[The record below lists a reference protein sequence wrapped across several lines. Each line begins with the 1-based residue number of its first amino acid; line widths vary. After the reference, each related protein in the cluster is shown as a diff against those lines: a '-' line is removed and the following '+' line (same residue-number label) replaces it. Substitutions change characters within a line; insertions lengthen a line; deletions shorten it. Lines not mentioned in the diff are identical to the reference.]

1 MWVIAEVFH
10 LLVNLDHSVGGVTGT
25 SLIALNDY
33 DPTDRRRYTY
43 WLALAAT
50 ALLLILVFLML
61 RSRTGASLQ
70 AIRDDEV
77 AATSVGVRV
86 LRSKLI
92 VFVLAAI
99 GCGAAGTIWLASQL
113 TFQPNSYFSVQ
124 WTAYMIF
131 MVLVGGLGT
140 YEGPVLGAIV
150 FFVVQDQWGDQGA
163 WYLVGLGIAAIGF
176 ALFIPKGIWG
186 TLEQRTGFRPLP
198 VGYRLRFASRAAS
211 EGSHET
217 TT

>member
-1 MWVIAEVFH
+1 M
-10 LLVNLDHSVGGVTGT
+10 
-25 SLIALNDY
+25 
-33 DPTDRRRYTY
+33 
-43 WLALAAT
+43 
-50 ALLLILVFLML
+50 
-61 RSRTGASLQ
+61 Q

-86 LRSKLI
+86 LRSKFI
-92 VFVLAAI
+92 VFVLAAV
-99 GCGAAGTIWLASQL
+99 GAGAAGSVWLASQL

-150 FFVVQDQWGDQGA
+150 FFVIQDQWGDQGA
-163 WYLVGLGIAAIGF
+163 WYLVGLGIAAIVF
-176 ALFIPKGIWG
+176 ALFVPKGIWG

-198 VGYRLRFASRAAS
+198 VGYRLRLPSRAAP
-211 EGSHET
+211 EARPET
-217 TT
+217 ST